1 MDMAKWQVAPRGH
14 RLGDMDTGRISRDG
28 TSYRGGARNTTHR
41 PEGIGTFAFEGDA
54 RNTKRRP

>member
-1 MDMAKWQVAPRGH
+1 MAKWQVAPRGP
-14 RLGDMDTGRISRDG
+14 RVGDAYTGRISGDG
-28 TSYRGGARNTTHR
+28 TLYRGGARNTTHR